1 MFLFFKKTIKPIL
14 QTTPTECGAACLAM
28 LSQYYGRYI
37 SLQECNDLLSPGREG
52 TNARTLIHYGR
63 ELGFRISAYSIDITE
78 IREIDLPA
86 IIHWKFNHYLILEKI
101 SNKKFHVVDPAK
113 GRKVLS
119 QKTFRENFTG
129 VVFVFEKEIHF
140 EKKSSPSTVK
150 KWVNYLNPYL
160 SNSKVKSILIKT
172 LVVSFIIQVFG
183 LLVPLL
189 TMIIVDDI
197 LPNKLNGQILTII
210 GICIV
215 LVVVT
220 RLIIDYLRSILSLY
234 LQKQYESLLT
244 AGVFSHLVKLPY
256 SFFRDKNSGDLITR
270 VESNR
275 WLGNLIT
282 SQFISTIIDGIL
294 VLVYLVALLMLSP
307 LLFLICIG
315 LGLIHLTLVWSTAN
329 KTKGLV
335 EEHLLSEAKLSSY
348 QIELLRGIA
357 TVIATGAN
365 NRVFKKW
372 YELFNIQLNSL
383 LRKDHFFSVIQSIRS
398 AMGLLAP
405 LLLLW
410 VGIILV
416 LNGTLTIGTMLA
428 ANALAISFLTPFV
441 ALVNSLRNLQEG
453 DEHLNRVYSILNED
467 KEHTGKSTIK
477 NLRGEL
483 KLKNVSFRYD
493 KNGEYLIDHVSA
505 TVLPGQKVAIVGASG
520 VGKTT
525 IGKMLVGL
533 ISPDEGHILYDNI
546 NIKDLD
552 IVSFRQQIGVVLQ
565 DSFLFFGSIRENIS
579 FNNDK
584 LSFDEMVHAAKQA
597 CIHDDIIQMPMGY
610 DTIIAENGASL
621 SGGQIQRIALA
632 RALAQKPKI
641 LLLDEAT
648 SHLDANTEQKIER
661 MLSSLSCT
669 RIHIAHRLST
679 VIDADNI
686 FILSREH
693 GLQQGT
699 HDELLMLNE
708 EYQQLVNN
716 QFFVSK

>member
-1 MFLFFKKTIKPIL
+1 
-14 QTTPTECGAACLAM
+14 M

-52 TNARTLIHYGR
+52 TNAKTLIHYGR
-63 ELGFRISAYSIDITE
+63 ELGFRISAYSIEVDE
-78 IREIDLPA
+78 IDQIDLPV
-86 IIHWKFNHYLILEKI
+86 ILHWKFNHYIILEKI
-101 SNKKFHVVDPAK
+101 SNKKFHVVDPAR
-113 GRKVLS
+113 GRKILS
-119 QKTFRENFTG
+119 QKTFGESFTG
-129 VVFVFEKEIHF
+129 VVFVFEKETEF
-140 EKKSSPSTVK
+140 KKKSSPSSIK
-150 KWVNYLNPYL
+150 KWISYLSPFL
-160 SNSKVKSILIKT
+160 SNSKVKNILIKT
-172 LVVSFIIQVFG
+172 LVVSFFIQTFG

-189 TMIIVDDI
+189 TKIIIDDI
-197 LPNKLNGQILTII
+197 LPNNLQGQILTIM
-210 GICIV
+210 GICICLMV
-215 LVVVT
+215 IT
-220 RLIIDYLRSILSLY
+220 RLIIDYLRAILSLY

-256 SFFRDKNSGDLITR
+256 SFFRDRNSGDLITR
-270 VESNR
+270 VNSNR

-282 SQFISTIIDGIL
+282 NQFISTIIDGIL
-294 VLVYLVALLMLSP
+294 VLIYLVALLLFSP
-307 LLFLICIG
+307 LIFSICIG
-315 LGLIHLTLVWSTAN
+315 LGLVHLVLILSTAN

-335 EEHLLSEAKLSSY
+335 EEHLLNEAKLSNY

-372 YELFNIQLNSL
+372 HELFNIQLNSL
-383 LRKDHFFSVIQSIRS
+383 LRKDHFFSIIQSIRS

-410 VGIILV
+410 VGMILV

-441 ALVNSLRNLQEG
+441 ALVNSVKSLQEG
-453 DEHLNRVYSILNED
+453 EEHLNRVYSILDEA
-467 KEHTGKSTIK
+467 KEYTGKSSIK
-477 NLRGEL
+477 NIKGEL
-483 KLKNVSFRYD
+483 ELKNVSFRYD
-493 KNGEYLIDHVSA
+493 KNGEYIINNVSA
-505 TVLPGQKVAIVGASG
+505 TILSGQKVAIVGPSG

-525 IGKMLVGL
+525 IGKMLIGL
-533 ISPDEGHILYDNI
+533 ISPDEGSILYDNI

-552 IVSFRQQIGVVLQ
+552 IMSFRQQVGVVLQ
-565 DSFLFFGSIRENIS
+565 NSFLFHGSIQENIS
-579 FNNDK
+579 FNSDN
-584 LSFDEMVHAAKQA
+584 LTYDEMVYAAKQA

-686 FILSREH
+686 FILTREH

-699 HDELLMLNE
+699 HDELLLKDE
-708 EYQQLVNN
+708 EYKQLVNN